1 MLIGSNGEKQGLVAF
16 SVALESA
23 RVASLDLVQVSPSD
37 ANPVV
42 CKLLD
47 YGKHVFDKKKSLS
60 SSKVKV
66 KRNTTKEIKFRPS
79 TDIGDY
85 NIKLKKVKSFIL
97 DGDKTKISV
106 RFRGREILNSD
117 MGLNLLNRLRDELED
132 IAQVDQEPSLEGR
145 QLLNGSFSFK
155 EEVNINFYKKNNM
168 GYKLKT
174 HSGAAKRFKKTGSS
188 VKSKSANRNHILTK
202 QSTKRKRH
210 NRGLNK
216 LSGIVLKMAS
226 KLIRR

>member
-1 MLIGSNGEKQGLVAF
+1 LAKEVMLIGNNGEKQGIVKI
-16 SVALESA
+16 VEALE
-23 RVASLDLVQVSPSD
+23 VAKNQSLDLVQVSPSD

-42 CKLLD
+42 CKILD
-47 YGKHVFDKKKSLS
+47 YGKHLFDKKKNTS

-66 KRNTTKEIKFRPS
+66 RKNTTKEIKFRPS

-145 QLLNGSFSFK
+145 QLLMVLSPL
-155 EEVNINFYKKNNM
+155 KK
-168 GYKLKT
+168 K
-174 HSGAAKRFKKTGSS
+174 
-188 VKSKSANRNHILTK
+188 
-202 QSTKRKRH
+202 
-210 NRGLNK
+210 
-216 LSGIVLKMAS
+216 
-226 KLIRR
+226 

>member
-1 MLIGSNGEKQGLVAF
+1 MLIGADGQKQGLVPF
-16 SVALESA
+16 TQALESA
-23 RVASLDLVQVSPSD
+23 RASSLDLVQVSPSD
-37 ANPVV
+37 SEIIV

-47 YGKHVFDKKKSLS
+47 YGKHIFDKKKSLS

-117 MGLNLLNRLRDELED
+117 MGLNLLNKLRDELAD
-132 IAQVDQEPSLEGR
+132 ISQVDQEPSLEGR
-145 QLLNGSFSFK
+145 QLLMVLSP
-155 EEVNINFYKKNNM
+155 
-168 GYKLKT
+168 L
-174 HSGAAKRFKKTGSS
+174 
-188 VKSKSANRNHILTK
+188 
-202 QSTKRKRH
+202 KRK
-210 NRGLNK
+210 
-216 LSGIVLKMAS
+216 
-226 KLIRR
+226 